1 VLKIAG
7 LPEPPKIKPSDT
19 IPFLYS
25 QRFYSLN
32 GLSRKIATRKPSLM
46 ERLGNMQRK
55 RLFLVFMI
63 SCICLLPIDAG
74 AQATAVGKILKGTA
88 KAAKSH
94 SYGFSRAG
102 IAASEFEKHNR
113 LNRNQDSTS
122 WDSLKKFRPIY
133 MDSSIKWD
141 SLNANR
147 FSNQKH
153 LRDLAP
159 YAESSN
165 EDDFVAEDTGS
176 KNDSGMQ
183 TFKPDSSKAKI
194 DTKEKTNKSNIATTY
209 YSDEKDNI
217 AWKLSLGLLI
227 LIVVIICCGLK
238 LFSKKGKTK

>member
-1 VLKIAG
+1 
-7 LPEPPKIKPSDT
+7 
-19 IPFLYS
+19 
-25 QRFYSLN
+25 
-32 GLSRKIATRKPSLM
+32 
-46 ERLGNMQRK
+46 MQRK
-55 RLFLVFMI
+55 SLLLVFI
-63 SCICLLPIDAG
+63 VSCICLLPLDVG
-74 AQATAVGKILKGTA
+74 AQAGAVGKILKGTV

-102 IAASEFEKHNR
+102 IAATEFEKHNR

-122 WDSLKKFRPIY
+122 WDSLKRFRPIY

-141 SLNANR
+141 SLKANR

-153 LRDLAP
+153 LRDFAP
-159 YAESSN
+159 YAVSSN

-183 TFKPDSSKAKI
+183 TFKTDSSKAKI
-194 DTKEKTNKSNIATTY
+194 DTKENANKSNMTANY

-217 AWKLSLGLLI
+217 AMKLSLGLLI